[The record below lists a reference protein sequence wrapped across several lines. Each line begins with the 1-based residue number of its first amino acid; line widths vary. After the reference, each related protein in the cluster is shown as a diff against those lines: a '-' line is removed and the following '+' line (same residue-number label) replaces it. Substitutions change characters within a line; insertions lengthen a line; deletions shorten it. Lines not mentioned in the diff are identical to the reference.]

1 MLPSSCRKFPDTRM
15 GALAVGVI
23 VTFAFPVAATVELIG
38 SASGRFLSGNT
49 LLGETEVSA
58 IALPDD
64 GSTGPQIAQNYHIS
78 AGGIGSTSL
87 SIGVVGSGA
96 GVIGASDSPN
106 DPLIYN
112 MTGTGGDVRY
122 QDELTVTSG
131 TLALGTPV
139 TIQFSYHV
147 HYFMDA
153 TNSAGG
159 QNDQNNWAQVL
170 ITFTS
175 NVSSTGTGDSFS
187 LSSTNNHALLKTI
200 GPSQNQVGLFAAPQ
214 HVDVQLN
221 TEVGATISYNLTHRC
236 TSTGKVASYNTVNQ
250 VTTASC
256 NVGIAF
262 GATAI
267 STGLAPAA
275 DPDVVLQSARTGGAF
290 SSAAGATAQAAQ
302 SGAPSDPLARVLLP
316 VSSAAGQILL
326 VIGLLAAGRRAVGR
340 E

>member
-1 MLPSSCRKFPDTRM
+1 MLPTSSRKFLDIHM
-15 GALAVGVI
+15 GALAVSVI
-23 VTFAFPVAATVELIG
+23 VTFAFPVAAAVDLIG

-49 LLGETEVSA
+49 LLGETEVSS

-64 GSTGPQIAQNYHIS
+64 GSTGHQIAQNYHIS

-87 SIGVVGSGA
+87 SIGVIGSGA

-106 DPLIYN
+106 DSLIYN
-112 MTGTGGDVRY
+112 MIGIGGDVRY
-122 QDELTVTSG
+122 RDELIVTSG
-131 TLALGTPV
+131 TLAVGTPV

-170 ITFTS
+170 ITFSS

-187 LSSTNNHALLKTI
+187 LSGTNNHALLQTI
-200 GPSQNQVGLFAAPQ
+200 GPNQNQVGLFAGPQ

-221 TEVGATISYNLTHRC
+221 SEVGATISFFLTHRC
-236 TSTGKVASYNTVNQ
+236 TSSGKVAMYNTFNQ

-256 NVGIAF
+256 DVGIAF

-290 SSAAGATAQAAQ
+290 SAAAGATAQAAQ
-302 SGAPSDPLARVLLP
+302 AGAPGDPLAPVLLP
-316 VSSAAGQILL
+316 VSGMAGQVLL
-326 VIGLLAAGRRAVGR
+326 VLGLLASCRVRH
-340 E
+340 